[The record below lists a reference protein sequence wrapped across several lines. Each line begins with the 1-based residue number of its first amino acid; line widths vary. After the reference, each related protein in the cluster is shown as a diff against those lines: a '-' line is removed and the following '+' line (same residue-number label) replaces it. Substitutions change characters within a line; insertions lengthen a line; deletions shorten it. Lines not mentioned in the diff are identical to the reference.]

1 MVKSILERYADLLPL
16 NDTTPRITIGECD
29 TPLVKSSSIGPEL
42 GCNLYFKVEGANPS
56 GSFKDR
62 GMVMAIAHG
71 IERGYK
77 KIVCASTGNTSA
89 SAAAFGAHHNLET
102 LVLIPDGKI
111 AGGKLA
117 QAMAYGA
124 RIVQVNGNFDDAY
137 KIVRRMGEEQG
148 DVLVVNS
155 INPSRLQGQKT
166 AAFEII
172 DEIGDAPDY
181 HCIPVGNGGNIS
193 SYWYGYKEYHQ
204 EAKRSTKLPKM
215 FGFQAIGSA
224 PIVEG
229 RVFENP
235 ETVATAIRIG
245 NPVQWQAAR
254 AAADDS
260 GGNVFARTDE
270 QIVAAYLRMA
280 GEEGVFCEP
289 AAAASVAGVLSLPER
304 GVELEGRTVVCTLTG
319 NGLKDPNS
327 AEEYAKASISKLDI
341 NDPQQ
346 LRDLLN

>member
-1 MVKSILERYADLLPL
+1 MPSILEKYANYLPIT
-16 NDTTPRITIGECD
+16 DKTPRITIGECG

-42 GCNLYFKVEGANPS
+42 GCELFFKVEGANPS

-71 IERGYK
+71 LERGYK

-89 SAAAFGAHHNLET
+89 AAAAFGAHFDLDT

-111 AGGKLA
+111 AMGKLA

-124 RIVQVNGNFDDAY
+124 RIVAVKGNFDDAY
-137 KIVRRMGEEQG
+137 KIVHRLGEEQG

-166 AAFEII
+166 ASFEIV
-172 DEIGDAPDY
+172 DELGDAPDY

-193 SYWYGYKEYHQ
+193 SYWYGYKEY
-204 EAKRSTKLPKM
+204 ADLGNTTKLPKM
-215 FGFQAIGSA
+215 FGFQAAGAA
-224 PIVEG
+224 PIVNNA
-229 RVFENP
+229 VVENP

-245 NPVQWQAAR
+245 NPVQWKT
-254 AAADDS
+254 AAAAGSES
-260 GGNVFARTDE
+260 GGAILAREDE
-270 QIVAAYLRMA
+270 HILNAYKRMA
-280 GEEGVFCEP
+280 SEEGIFCEP
-289 AAAASVAGVLSLPER
+289 AAAISVAGLLSLPER
-304 GVELEGRTVVCTLTG
+304 GIKVEGKTVVCTLTG

-327 AEEYAKASISKLDI
+327 AEKHAATNIESVDPKDPGQIKALI
-341 NDPQQ
+341 N
-346 LRDLLN
+346 